1 MDCKSIFKLLCVVLQ
16 VKADVREARTGL
28 GSVAGGKHSLDTVGS
43 ESAAK
48 HRRLVKHYSD
58 MVARETRK
66 Q

>member
-1 MDCKSIFKLLCVVLQ
+1 MLQ
-16 VKADVREARTGL
+16 VKADVREARMGL
-28 GSVAGGKHSLDTVGS
+28 GSMAGGKHSLDTAGS

-48 HRRLVKHYSD
+48 HRRLVKHYSE

>member
-1 MDCKSIFKLLCVVLQ
+1 MLQ

-28 GSVAGGKHSLDTVGS
+28 GSTAGGKHSLDTAGS

-58 MVARETRK
+58 MVAREKRK